1 MGCTLSF
8 GFGEAEVSN
17 ANWVLC
23 SLPQHVTASWKL
35 CAHAACPVL
44 LCRLLRSLDY
54 FCLTKSIIFS
64 VIIIR
69 AFSSNW
75 AWYQTAQA
83 VLYLAVSVVQLLT
96 MHLKGEL
103 YHRYRFQVG
112 VEEPL

>member
-1 MGCTLSF
+1 M
-8 GFGEAEVSN
+8 
-17 ANWVLC
+17 
-23 SLPQHVTASWKL
+23 
-35 CAHAACPVL
+35 L

-83 VLYLAVSVVQLLT
+83 VLYLVVSVVQLLT
-96 MHLKGEL
+96 MHLRGDL
-103 YHRYRFQVG
+103 YHRYRFKVG
-112 VEEPL
+112 VKESGTFFTPYYRMLPVWRVAECTI